1 MNRHQDYELRQYQSL
16 PLHAKIVMT
25 KQRIRQWY
33 DYWDGNVYVSFS
45 GGKDSTVLLDI
56 ARKMYPDIP
65 AVFCDTGLEYP
76 EIRNFAMSRENITV
90 LKPKMIFS
98 QIIRQYGYPL
108 ISKEV
113 SEAIYYA
120 RRIGGGYATTDRRRL
135 EVLGSRVYYET
146 LAHQNFDRPTAEN
159 EPVRSNGG
167 ESTPTG
173 RESNSSDRGHSET
186 HRKRIEH
193 EGHQAGVTMD
203 KDPEP
208 G

>member
-33 DYWDGNVYVSFS
+33 DYWDGNVYISFS

-98 QIIRQYGYPL
+98 QTIRQYGYPL

-120 RRIGGGYATTDRRRL
+120 RRIGGGTQQQTDGDSKSLDREYTTKPWLIRTSIARQRRTNL
-135 EVLGSRVYYET
+135 SGQMEGNPHPPE
-146 LAHQNFDRPTAEN
+146 EN
-159 EPVRSNGG
+159 RTPRTEDIWK
-167 ESTPTG
+167 PTG
-173 RESNSSDRGHSET
+173 RESNT
-186 HRKRIEH
+186 
-193 EGHQAGVTMD
+193 
-203 KDPEP
+203 KDTKP

>member
-120 RRIGGGYATTDRRRL
+120 RRIGGVRNNRQTETRSPWIESILRN
-135 EVLGSRVYYET
+135 LGSSELRSPDSGERT
-146 LAHQNFDRPTAEN
+146 C
-159 EPVRSNGG
+159 PVKW
-167 ESTPTG
+167 
-173 RESNSSDRGHSET
+173 RGIHT